1 MAIYMLKLFDH
12 PELATAMRKAKR
24 KHIEANYNLD
34 KHTENYSRCC
44 NPYYLIIKFYYGFNK
59 TFY

>member
-34 KHTENYSRCC
+34 KHTEKLFQVLQSLLSN
-44 NPYYLIIKFYYGFNK
+44 N
-59 TFY
+59 